1 MFLFS
6 QPPPLRIS
14 LISISPAFS
23 HCSKW
28 TMGVPGPRL
37 SPLFLP
43 VSEST
48 ELGRSLPRRVAST
61 TAARRCS
68 RSASWLMP
76 TGVLIL
82 KVGIPVS
89 WQMGPSSRVA
99 MSMLVAMTLRAWD
112 ACVVGVSD
120 CRPSAMARRTSGG
133 RLVEVSLMS
142 SRILS

>member
-1 MFLFS
+1 M
-6 QPPPLRIS
+6 
-14 LISISPAFS
+14 
-23 HCSKW
+23 
-28 TMGVPGPRL
+28 

-61 TAARRCS
+61 TAWRRCS

-89 WQMGPSSRVA
+89 WQMGPSSWVA

-112 ACVVGVSD
+112 A
-120 CRPSAMARRTSGG
+120 
-133 RLVEVSLMS
+133 
-142 SRILS
+142 